1 MNTQYALA
9 SNTSM
14 TVERSHR
21 SRWYSHRQEQR
32 NEIIRAAGNVFSEV
46 GYDRANMRMVA
57 ERAGVAKPTLYA
69 YFRGKSALLE
79 AVIEYWL
86 DAVPAPA
93 IEYMQEKTLR
103 SQLSQA
109 SRELLRQ
116 AMHPASLAFDQMV
129 ARSSLVPAIH
139 HERWRQRYSM
149 HLYFLQKVFAD
160 RCYANDAVLAA
171 SQFVRLIVGDLDSK
185 ISTASYEHRSVA
197 VVELFYRSCTSYPR
211 IQQAREVKHGG

>member
-1 MNTQYALA
+1 MNAQCALA

-14 TVERSHR
+14 TAERSHR

-32 NEIIRAAGNVFSEV
+32 NEIIHAAGNVFAEV

-86 DAVPAPA
+86 DAVPTPVL
-93 IEYMQEKTLR
+93 EYMQEKTL
-103 SQLSQA
+103 SLQLNQA

-116 AMHPASLAFDQMV
+116 ARHPASIAFDRMV
-129 ARSSLVPAIH
+129 ARSSLVPKIYL
-139 HERWRQRYSM
+139 ERWHQRYSA
-149 HLYFLQKVFAD
+149 HLYFLQRVFAD
-160 RCYANDAVLAA
+160 RCYANDTALAA
-171 SQFVRLIVGDLDSK
+171 SQFVLLIVGHLDLEV
-185 ISTASYEHRSVA
+185 STSSDEHRAVA
-197 VVELFYRSCTSYPR
+197 VVELFARSCT
-211 IQQAREVKHGG
+211 

>member
-1 MNTQYALA
+1 MNAQCVLA

-14 TVERSHR
+14 TAERSHR

-32 NEIIRAAGNVFSEV
+32 NEIIHAAGNVFSEV

-86 DAVPAPA
+86 DAVPTPVL
-93 IEYMQEKTLR
+93 EYTQEKTLR
-103 SQLSQA
+103 SQLNQA
-109 SRELLRQ
+109 SHELLRQ
-116 AMHPASLAFDQMV
+116 ARHPASIAFDRMV
-129 ARSSLVPAIH
+129 ARSSLVPAIYL
-139 HERWRQRYSM
+139 ERWRQRYRT
-149 HLYFLQKVFAD
+149 HLCFLQKVFAD

-171 SQFVRLIVGDLDSK
+171 SQFALLIVGAPDLEVSAIAD
-185 ISTASYEHRSVA
+185 EHRAVA
-197 VVELFYRSCTSYPR
+197 AVELFARSCTYLDPP
-211 IQQAREVKHGG
+211 HGK

>member
-1 MNTQYALA
+1 MNAQCALA

-14 TVERSHR
+14 TAERSHR

-32 NEIIRAAGNVFSEV
+32 NEIIHAAGNVFAEV

-86 DAVPAPA
+86 DAVPTPA
-93 IEYMQEKTLR
+93 LEYMQEKTLR
-103 SQLSQA
+103 SQLNQA

-116 AMHPASLAFDQMV
+116 ARHPASIAFDQMV
-129 ARSSLVPAIH
+129 ARSSLVPTIYL
-139 HERWRQRYSM
+139 ERWHQRYST
-149 HLYFLQKVFAD
+149 HLYFLQRVFAN
-160 RCYANDAVLAA
+160 RCYANDTALAA
-171 SQFVRLIVGDLDSK
+171 SQFVLLIVGHLDLEL
-185 ISTASYEHRSVA
+185 STSSDEHRAVA
-197 VVELFYRSCTSYPR
+197 AVELFARSCTYLDPP
-211 IQQAREVKHGG
+211 HGK